1 MKLLSD
7 AQNGFRKGKN
17 TTRAI
22 YQALCK
28 ILDSL
33 NNKKHT
39 LTMCL
44 DLSKAFDSV
53 DHIVLINKLEN
64 YGVRGVALALIKSY
78 LQNRKQRVV
87 EKDKLTGT
95 LLKSDEQQIE
105 RGVPQGSILGP
116 LLYILYTNELPEA
129 INQDI
134 IQFADDTSIIFSE
147 ENEANIEK
155 NVFGALNTLEK
166 WFSKNNLM
174 LNINKTQIIKFS
186 QKTNNNVILT
196 NGAINLA
203 TSSSISFLGIEIDSR
218 LDWKKQIEKLS
229 LNIAH
234 YCYALRVL
242 SNSIGKF
249 AAINVYHAYIQ
260 SRLRYGII
268 FWATSTDSN
277 KIFILQKRC
286 LRAVFGLRQIESCKM
301 VFVENKVLT
310 LYSLYLHI

>member
-1 MKLLSD
+1 MIP
-7 AQNGFRKGKN
+7 QF
-17 TTRAI
+17 
-22 YQALCK
+22 
-28 ILDSL
+28 
-33 NNKKHT
+33 
-39 LTMCL
+39 
-44 DLSKAFDSV
+44 
-53 DHIVLINKLEN
+53 
-64 YGVRGVALALIKSY
+64 LAK
-78 LQNRKQRVV
+78 
-87 EKDKLTGT
+87 
-95 LLKSDEQQIE
+95 
-105 RGVPQGSILGP
+105 
-116 LLYILYTNELPEA
+116 
-129 INQDI
+129 
-134 IQFADDTSIIFSE
+134 
-147 ENEANIEK
+147 NEANIEK
-155 NVFGALNTLEK
+155 NVFAALNTLEK

-310 LYSLYLHI
+310 LYSLYIYEAIMFVVENKSLFRDRNHIYSTRNKNDLLCYTPTCTYIQKNVYHSIIQIYNKLPPADRNLPKKILKNKLKTFLIQRAYYTIDEYISDTIVFI